1 MYRCW
6 PSHFY
11 SKITERTQKKKA
23 TLHIR
28 NASNLG
34 TGQTKLLR
42 TD

>member
-1 MYRCW
+1 M
-6 PSHFY
+6 
-11 SKITERTQKKKA
+11 KILDLHSLIIFDRIEQIAKA